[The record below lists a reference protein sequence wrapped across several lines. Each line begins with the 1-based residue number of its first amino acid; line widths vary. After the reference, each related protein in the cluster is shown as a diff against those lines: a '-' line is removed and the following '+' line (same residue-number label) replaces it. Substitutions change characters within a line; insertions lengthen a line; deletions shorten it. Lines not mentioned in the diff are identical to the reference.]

1 VAVEGAAGTVVEVG
15 TVDVG
20 AVVVEVVVDE
30 VDDGGLAVAMA
41 CSSAAMVAASTV
53 PVGSTPNAVW
63 NDFSASVKASVHFPS
78 TGPSQ

>member
-1 VAVEGAAGTVVEVG
+1 MTVDGAAGKVVEVG

-20 AVVVEVVVDE
+20 AMVVAVVDE
-30 VDDGGLAVAMA
+30 VDDGGLAMAMA
-41 CSSAAMVAASTV
+41 CSRAAMVAASTV

-63 NDFSASVKASVHFPS
+63 KDFSASVKAGVHFPS